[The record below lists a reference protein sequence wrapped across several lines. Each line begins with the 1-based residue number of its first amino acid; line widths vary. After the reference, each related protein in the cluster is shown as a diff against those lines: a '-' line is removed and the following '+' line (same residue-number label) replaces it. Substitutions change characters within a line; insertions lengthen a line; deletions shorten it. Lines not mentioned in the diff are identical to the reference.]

1 MKRLFIVLLMAL
13 SITTAFTQNITNAE
27 YFFDH
32 DPGPGNGNPIS
43 VGTPAPV
50 VNFTAAIPVNLSP
63 GFHWLGVRTKD
74 SNGKWGLF
82 DRRDFYIGQ
91 TTADM
96 PIITAA
102 EYFFDHD
109 SGVGHGTAVTIMN
122 PGFAVSQIF
131 PSLYLQ
137 ICLVALTS
145 WQ

>member
-1 MKRLFIVLLMAL
+1 MKRLFIALIMVL
-13 SITTAFTQNITNAE
+13 SITTAFAQNITNAE

-32 DPGPGNGNPIS
+32 DPGPGNGVPIS

-50 VNFTAAIPVNLSP
+50 VNFTAAIPVNFSS

-74 SNGKWGLF
+74 SDGKWGLF

-109 SGVGHGTAVTIMN
+109 S
-122 PGFAVSQIF
+122 
-131 PSLYLQ
+131 
-137 ICLVALTS
+137 
-145 WQ
+145 